1 MKQSVTIH
9 NPTTLPDVV
18 DETLLATGEAA
29 RLYRWLKDE
38 LLRDGPTVLTQLQ
51 RQGQQWMKDLG
62 VTFSL
67 HQKVADPD
75 HVVTFDPFPRVI
87 GQEEW
92 TQLQKGVTQRLAI
105 WNAFLKDIHGTQ
117 EILRAGIVPYHW
129 VYDDPNYHRGAVE
142 VTVPEEI
149 YAHVAAFDLVRQTDG
164 GWVVFRDML
173 SYTTGAI
180 YAVQARNALQQIAPA
195 LLEGARLWDVDDYP
209 TRLLEHLRR
218 FAPTSAPE
226 PRVALFSPGDSN
238 YAYYEHSSL
247 ARQMGVPLLQ
257 GGDLTV
263 LNSRLYFKTVGG
275 LEPVDVLYRRLDEA
289 QMDPLE
295 FGGGSQIGVAGLMN
309 CVRKGT
315 VAVVN
320 ALGAGLGDNRAIA
333 SLMPQL
339 ARFYLNEPLLLPTCE
354 RFPLEDAD
362 QRAHVKQHLQD
373 FIIAPLYSRSPT
385 QGWACDQLSEEELD
399 ALWARVIEAPG
410 TFVAEPRL
418 PFNLLPTVTS
428 DGLGM
433 RHAGLRVFA
442 RGGEPDGVSP
452 CALTRFARQKNSR
465 AISSG
470 LDGGI
475 KDTWVLQSADET
487 DGERPII
494 IRSGQRRSR
503 LGSRSADS
511 LYWIGRYSER
521 AETITRVLQVVQ
533 TEFLSRHS
541 SETSADRRPLLEA
554 MARLG
559 GHRERF
565 YLNARLPRGLM
576 LEQHVLLSSNN
587 ASSVSQCVE
596 LCRVNARRIREN
608 IPPEIWMVINRLVRL
623 FEGAEQRNEAG
634 GGGLEL
640 RQAVALEES
649 LLNQFDALTG
659 AVQKNMVHGD
669 SRHFWN
675 LGVQLE
681 RMIDTIAV
689 LRPVL
694 IRRPDPRTGELR
706 RNEDHLDALL
716 GMLASRYAYRS
727 LYQSRPTPEYVARLL
742 LQDELVPR
750 SVLRCLR
757 ELRVS
762 LDAVTAGSPSSG
774 TDGVGAPVRLCG
786 QLLGRVEYT
795 DLKQFFA
802 PVNGHKPPR
811 LHRWLDELTASL
823 AELSGMIGD
832 HYLHHQAFNILR

>member
-1 MKQSVTIH
+1 MNRLAKNDNSVTGSG
-9 NPTTLPDVV
+9 VV
-18 DETLLATGEAA
+18 DEVALARGDSAA
-29 RLYRWLKDE
+29 LYRWLREE
-38 LLRDGPTVLTQLQ
+38 LLGDGPAVLSQLQ
-51 RQGQQWMKDLG
+51 LQGQQWMKDLG

-67 HQKVADPD
+67 HQQAAGPD
-75 HVVTFDPFPRVI
+75 HVVAFDPFPRVI
-87 GQEEW
+87 GQGEW
-92 TQLQKGVTQRLAI
+92 AQLQKGVTQRLAI

-117 EILRAGIVPYHW
+117 EVLRAGIVPYHW
-129 VYDDPNYHRGAVE
+129 AYDDPNYHRGAVE
-142 VTVPEEI
+142 VAVPEDI
-149 YAHVAAFDLVRQTDG
+149 YAHVAAFDLVRQTNG
-164 GWVVFRDML
+164 SWVVSRDML

-180 YAVQARNALQQIAPA
+180 YALQARNALQQIAPA

-209 TRLLEHLRR
+209 THLLEHLRR

-226 PRVALFSPGDSN
+226 PRVAVFSPGDTN
-238 YAYYEHSSL
+238 HAYYEHSSL

-333 SLMPQL
+333 SLMPRL
-339 ARFYLNEPLLLPTCE
+339 ARFYLNETLLLPTCE
-354 RFPLEDAD
+354 RFVLEDVD
-362 QRAHVKQHLQD
+362 QRAHARQHLKE
-373 FIIAPLYSRSPT
+373 FIIAPLHSRSPT
-385 QGWACDQLSEEELD
+385 RGWVCDQLSDKEL
-399 ALWARVIEAPG
+399 ALLWDRVVETPG
-410 TFVAEPRL
+410 AFVAEPQL
-418 PFNLLPTVTS
+418 PFNFLPAVTT
-428 DGLGM
+428 DGLAM

-452 CALTRFARQKNSR
+452 CALTRFAPDENSR
-465 AISSG
+465 SISSG
-470 LDGGI
+470 LGGGI
-475 KDTWVLQSADET
+475 KDTWVLRSADET
-487 DGERPII
+487 DEERPII

-521 AETITRVLQVVQ
+521 AETITRALQVIQ

-541 SETSADRRPLLEA
+541 SVVPADRRPLLEA
-554 MARLG
+554 LARLG
-559 GHRERF
+559 GHRERI
-565 YLNARLPRGLM
+565 YLGTRRPRGLS
-576 LEQHVLLSSNN
+576 LEQHVLLSSTN
-587 ASSVSQCVE
+587 ASSVAQCVD
-596 LCRVNARRIREN
+596 LCRLNARRIRET

-623 FEGAEQRNEAG
+623 IEGVAPQENGPPVE
-634 GGGLEL
+634 LSL
-640 RQAVALEES
+640 RQALALEES

-659 AVQKNMVHGD
+659 AVQKNMVRGD
-669 SRHFWN
+669 SRHFWD
-675 LGVQLE
+675 LGMQIE
-681 RMIDTIAV
+681 RALDTIAV

-694 IRRPDPRTGELR
+694 IRRPDARTGELH

-742 LQDELVPR
+742 LQDGLAPR

-757 ELRVS
+757 SIRES
-762 LDAVTAGSPSSG
+762 LDAVTAGSP
-774 TDGVGAPVRLCG
+774 VAGADEAGSPVRLCG
-786 QLLGRVEYT
+786 RLLGRVEYA

-811 LHRWLDELTASL
+811 LHLWLDELTAAL